1 MASYRER
8 NRGSKEFQE
17 KVQAKLRNGV
27 DVNSLSIIERI
38 SLGIYTINLGAA
50 GRARDAAEKMKAE
63 KKMEAAKKMEAE
75 KMMEAAKKME
85 AAKMVEPE
93 RDGYEIPTER
103 PKPSI
108 KAAPTEDKTS
118 ASSEN
123 GFQAA
128 SYKRNRNEKS
138 VQEKLRN
145 VTDVNSLPLIEHI
158 SLGIYTCALGGAAR
172 REKLEATTMVETEIH
187 GCEEKIPT
195 EGPKPSVEAAPTQ
208 RNGEEWNHQRRE
220 TTLTNNMETLSIY
233 DRVQLGIYTWRLG
246 QGIYNP

>member
-17 KVQAKLRNGV
+17 RVQAKLRNGV
-27 DVNSLSIIERI
+27 DVNSLSTIERI
-38 SLGIYTINLGAA
+38 SIGIYTINLVAA
-50 GRARDAAEKMKAE
+50 GRARDAAEKMEAE
-63 KKMEAAKKMEAE
+63 KKLKAKKKMEAE

-123 GFQAA
+123 GFQTA

-138 VQEKLRN
+138 VPEKLRN
-145 VTDVNSLPLIEHI
+145 VTDVNSLPLNERI

-172 REKLEATTMVETEIH
+172 REKLEATNMMEPEIH

-208 RNGEEWNHQRRE
+208 RSRKELSHERRK
-220 TTLTNNMETLSIY
+220 TKQMNYIETLSIY